1 MKTTRPPF
9 AAALLLVSSVL
20 LSCSDGSSNP
30 PAQPAGSSTAPAPA
44 KIEPAAAPSSTR
56 PGLETPAD
64 AQTQPP
70 VYAMIETS
78 MGDIVLELNR
88 HKAPI
93 SVENF
98 LSYVDQGFYDGTI
111 FHRVI
116 STFMIQG
123 GGFTQDMTKKE
134 PGPPITNEW
143 RNGLTNQRGTI
154 AMARTSAPDSATC
167 EFFINVKDNPA
178 LDRPRPRTGN
188 AAYAVF
194 GRVVAGMDV
203 VDAIKMVE
211 TGPKGGHANVPI
223 LPVTI
228 EKLKR
233 LTPEKAQPLI
243 NAAAT

>member
-1 MKTTRPPF
+1 MKITRPPF

-20 LSCSDGSSNP
+20 LSCSGGSSNP
-30 PAQPAGSSTAPAPA
+30 PAEPAGSSTPPTP
-44 KIEPAAAPSSTR
+44 KMEPATAPGSAGG
-56 PGLETPAD
+56 GLETPAD
-64 AQTQPP
+64 AQMQTPT
-70 VYAMIETS
+70 YAMIETS
-78 MGDIVLELNR
+78 MGDIVLELNQ

-98 LSYVDQGFYDGTI
+98 LSYVDRGFYDGTI

-123 GGFTQDMTKKE
+123 GGFTQEMTKKD

-154 AMARTSAPDSATC
+154 SMARTNAPDSATC
-167 EFFINVKDNPA
+167 QFFINVKDNPD
-178 LDRPRPRTGN
+178 LDRPRGG

-211 TGPKGGHANVPI
+211 TGPKGSHANVPI

-233 LTPEKAQPLI
+233 LTPEEAQPLI
-243 NAAAT
+243 AAAAT

>member
-1 MKTTRPPF
+1 MKTTRFPF
-9 AAALLLVSSVL
+9 AAALALVSSVL
-20 LSCSDGSSNP
+20 LSCSGGSSDA

-44 KIEPAAAPSSTR
+44 KIEPAAAPSSAR

-64 AQTQPP
+64 AQTQPL

-98 LSYVDQGFYDGTI
+98 LSYVDRGFYDGTI
-111 FHRVI
+111 FHRVM

-123 GGFTQDMTKKE
+123 GGFTQDMTKKG

-154 AMARTSAPDSATC
+154 AMARTKSPDSATC
-167 EFFINVKDNPA
+167 EFFINVKVNPA
-178 LDRPRPRTGN
+178 LDRPSPKTGN

-211 TGPKGGHANVPI
+211 TGPTGRYQNVPI

-228 EKLKR
+228 EKVKM
-233 LTPEKAQPLI
+233 LTPEEAQPLI
-243 NAAAT
+243 AAAAT

>member
-1 MKTTRPPF
+1 MKTTRSPF
-9 AAALLLVSSVL
+9 AAALALVSSVL
-20 LSCSDGSSNP
+20 LSCSGGSSNP

-44 KIEPAAAPSSTR
+44 KIEPAAAPSSAR
-56 PGLETPAD
+56 PGLETPGD

-78 MGDIVLELNR
+78 MGDIVLALDP

-111 FHRVI
+111 FHRVM

-154 AMARTSAPDSATC
+154 AMARTNAPDSATC
-167 EFFINVKDNPA
+167 QFFINVKDNPN
-178 LDRPRPRTGN
+178 LDRARGG

>member
-1 MKTTRPPF
+1 MKPTQSPF
-9 AAALLLVSSVL
+9 AAALALVSSVL
-20 LSCSDGSSNP
+20 LSCSGGSSDP

-44 KIEPAAAPSSTR
+44 KIEPAAAPSSAR

-64 AQTQPP
+64 APTQSP

-78 MGDIVLELNR
+78 MGDIVLALDQ

-98 LSYVDQGFYDGTI
+98 LSYVDRGFYDGTI

-123 GGFTQDMTKKE
+123 GGFTQDMTKKD

-143 RNGLTNQRGTI
+143 RNGLTNQRGAI
-154 AMARTSAPDSATC
+154 SMARTNAPDSATC
-167 EFFINVKDNPA
+167 QFFINVKDNPN
-178 LDRPRPRTGN
+178 LDRPISGG

-211 TGPKGGHANVPI
+211 TGPKGPHANVPI

-233 LTPEKAQPLI
+233 LTPEEAQPLI
-243 NAAAT
+243 NAAAS

>member
-1 MKTTRPPF
+1 MKPTRFPF
-9 AAALLLVSSVL
+9 AAALALVSSVL
-20 LSCSDGSSNP
+20 LSCSGGSSNP
-30 PAQPAGSSTAPAPA
+30 PVQPAGSSTAPAPA
-44 KIEPAAAPSSTR
+44 KIEPAAAPSSAR

-64 AQTQPP
+64 AQTQPT

-78 MGDIVLELNR
+78 MGDIVLALDP

-111 FHRVI
+111 FHRVM

-154 AMARTSAPDSATC
+154 AMARGQPDSATSQ
-167 EFFINVKDNPA
+167 FFINVKDNSR
-178 LDRPRPRTGN
+178 LDQPRDG
-188 AAYAVF
+188 AGYAVF
-194 GRVVAGMDV
+194 GKVVAGMDV

-211 TGPKGGHANVPI
+211 TGPKGRRANVPI